1 MSTGS
6 IRGRIWKF
14 GDGISGDDGVIQY
27 SRLTDLSTY
36 DEPALRSMCFELI
49 EPRFAKEVRAG
60 DLVVAGH
67 NFAHHSHP
75 HVCVAL
81 KASGIAAVVAESCDS
96 NFLRKSLNVGLPV
109 VTCPGVSALTV
120 HFGELEVDLAR
131 GEVREPA
138 SGRTLVVRPY
148 SPRML
153 GIVQAGGLI
162 PFLKAEQAATA

>member
-1 MSTGS
+1 MSANL
-6 IRGRIWKF
+6 IRGRVWKF
-14 GDGISGDDGVIQY
+14 GDGISGDDGVIQH

-36 DEPALRSMCFELI
+36 DEPALRAMCFELV

-109 VTCPGVSALTV
+109 VTCPGVSALTTP
-120 HFGELEVDLAR
+120 FGELEVDLAH
-131 GEVREPA
+131 GEVREPS
-138 SGRTLVVRPY
+138 SGRTLAVRPY

-153 GIVQAGGLI
+153 GIVRAGGLI
-162 PFLKAEQAATA
+162 PFLEAEQAVAG

>member
-1 MSTGS
+1 MTSHV
-6 IRGRIWKF
+6 IKGRVWKF

-36 DEPALRSMCFELI
+36 DEPALRAMCFELI
-49 EPRFAKEVRAG
+49 EPRFAKEVRSG

-109 VTCPGVSALTV
+109 VTCPGVSALATP
-120 HFGELEVDLAR
+120 FGELEVDLAR
-131 GEVREPA
+131 GEVREP
-138 SGRTLVVRPY
+138 SGGRTLAVRPY

-153 GIVQAGGLI
+153 GIVRAGGLI
-162 PFLKAEQAATA
+162 PFLKAEQAAAA